1 MPPTGILALLRSIM
15 TLLLYWSQCDCHVWP
30 LTPLYGVYKCG
41 ECGTVPHTPC
51 DEPTDGKAHAL

>member
-1 MPPTGILALLRSIM
+1 M